1 MRQGQQNRRGR
12 NRSGG
17 GGRKPQSALTRNF
30 ESNGPNVK
38 IRGTASHIAEKY
50 LTLARDALSSGDI
63 IVAESYFQHAEHY
76 NRIIMA
82 AQAERQNGAEQR
94 PAQSGNGRDH
104 GDDFDLEGGGSSES
118 DSAPAHDSTAQASAS
133 EAEQQ
138 PQPARR
144 RKPANGSGD
153 AEVKGDANGSEAA
166 KPSRGAQA
174 RRRRPK
180 VESTSSARQQSAP
193 KSAKTNGAAANGVEG
208 SSDDGAPE
216 GYSAS

>member
-38 IRGTASHIAEKY
+38 IRGTAAHIAEKY
-50 LTLARDALSSGDI
+50 LALARDALSSGDI
-63 IVAESYFQHAEHY
+63 IVAEGYFQHAEHY

-94 PAQSGNGRDH
+94 AVQPSGNGRDQ
-104 GDDFDLEGGGSSES
+104 GEEFDLDGGEEEPSQAG
-118 DSAPAHDSTAQASAS
+118 DGAAQASVTAD
-133 EAEQQ
+133 AEQ
-138 PQPARR
+138 PQTNRR
-144 RKPANGSGD
+144 RKPGNGAGNSEAKADG
-153 AEVKGDANGSEAA
+153 NGSEGQ

-174 RRRRPK
+174 RRKRQK
-180 VESTSSARQQSAP
+180 VESTGARQKAT
-193 KSAKTNGAAANGVEG
+193 KANGANDASASPDE
-208 SSDDGAPE
+208 SPSE
-216 GYSAS
+216 GYSA

>member
-12 NRSGG
+12 NRS

-50 LTLARDALSSGDI
+50 LALARDALSSGDI

-94 PAQSGNGRDH
+94 AAQPGSNGRDH
-104 GDDFDLEGGGSSES
+104 GDEFDLDGADEE
-118 DSAPAHDSTAQASAS
+118 PAATAQGAAQPSAAADS
-133 EAEQQ
+133 DQ
-138 PQPARR
+138 PQTNRR
-144 RKPANGSGD
+144 RKSGNGSGN
-153 AEVKGDANGSEAA
+153 AEARADSNGGEGQ

-174 RRRRPK
+174 RRKRQK
-180 VESTSSARQQSAP
+180 VESTGARQKAANGNGASA
-193 KSAKTNGAAANGVEG
+193 NGAATPDDTPSEG
-208 SSDDGAPE
+208 FSV
-216 GYSAS
+216 

>member
-12 NRSGG
+12 NRS

-38 IRGTASHIAEKY
+38 IRGTAAHIAEKY
-50 LTLARDALSSGDI
+50 LALARDALSSGDI

-94 PAQSGNGRDH
+94 AAHSGNGRDH
-104 GDDFDLEGGGSSES
+104 GDEFDLDGSDEEPAPAG
-118 DSAPAHDSTAQASAS
+118 DSAAQASPADQ
-133 EAEQQ
+133 EQ
-138 PQPARR
+138 PPTNRR
-144 RKPANGSGD
+144 RKSGNGASS
-153 AEVKGDANGSEAA
+153 AEAKADGNNGSEGQ

-174 RRRRPK
+174 RRKRPK
-180 VESTSSARQQSAP
+180 VESTSSARQ
-193 KSAKTNGAAANGVEG
+193 KSAKANGANGASANGT
-208 SSDDGAPE
+208 SASPDDSASE
-216 GYSAS
+216 GYSA

>member
-12 NRSGG
+12 NRS

-50 LTLARDALSSGDI
+50 LALARDALSSGDI

-94 PAQSGNGRDH
+94 QAASGGNGRDH
-104 GDDFDLEGGGSSES
+104 GDEFDLDGADEEP
-118 DSAPAHDSTAQASAS
+118 APAAESAAQAG
-133 EAEQQ
+133 AETEQ
-138 PQPARR
+138 PQTNRR
-144 RKPANGSGD
+144 RKSGNGSGQ
-153 AEVKGDANGSEAA
+153 AEAKADGNGSEGQ
-166 KPSRGAQA
+166 KSSRGAQT
-174 RRRRPK
+174 RRRRQK
-180 VESTSSARQQSAP
+180 IESTGTRQKASKA
-193 KSAKTNGAAANGVEG
+193 NGADA
-208 SSDDGAPE
+208 SPDDSASE
-216 GYSAS
+216 GYSA

>member
-38 IRGTASHIAEKY
+38 IRGTAAHIAEKY

-82 AQAERQNGAEQR
+82 AQAERQNGAEQQR
-94 PAQSGNGRDH
+94 TAQPSGNGRDH
-104 GDDFDLEGGGSSES
+104 GEELDLDGGEEE
-118 DSAPAHDSTAQASAS
+118 PAQAGDGAAQTSAS
-133 EAEQQ
+133 ADGEQ
-138 PQPARR
+138 PQANRR
-144 RKPANGSGD
+144 RKSGNGAGNPEAKADGNGSDGQ
-153 AEVKGDANGSEAA
+153 

-174 RRRRPK
+174 RRKRQK
-180 VESTSSARQQSAP
+180 VESTGARP
-193 KSAKTNGAAANGVEG
+193 KATKANGANDASTSADE
-208 SSDDGAPE
+208 SASE
-216 GYSAS
+216 GYSA

>member
-38 IRGTASHIAEKY
+38 IRGTAAHIAEKY

-63 IVAESYFQHAEHY
+63 IVAEGYFQHAEHY

-82 AQAERQNGAEQR
+82 AQTERQNGAEQR
-94 PAQSGNGRDH
+94 AAPNGNGRDH
-104 GDDFDLEGGGSSES
+104 HDDFDPDEAGSSDAEAG
-118 DSAPAHDSTAQASAS
+118 SASQGAPQASAS
-133 EAEQQ
+133 EAEQ
-138 PQPARR
+138 PSQPARR
-144 RKPANGSGD
+144 RKPANGSGSSD
-153 AEVKGDANGSEAA
+153 AKAETNGSE
-166 KPSRGAQA
+166 PPQQSRGAQA

-180 VESTSSARQQSAP
+180 VESTGSAHQKPTP
-193 KSAKTNGAAANGVEG
+193 KSAKANGAAANGTDS
-208 SSDDGAPE
+208 SSDDGASE
-216 GYSAS
+216 GFSA

>member
-12 NRSGG
+12 NRS

-38 IRGTASHIAEKY
+38 IRGTAAHIAEKY
-50 LTLARDALSSGDI
+50 LALARDALSSGDI

-94 PAQSGNGRDH
+94 AAHGGNGRDH
-104 GDDFDLEGGGSSES
+104 GDEFDLDGADEEP
-118 DSAPAHDSTAQASAS
+118 APAGDGAAQASPGDQ
-133 EAEQQ
+133 EQ
-138 PQPARR
+138 PQTNRR
-144 RKPANGSGD
+144 RKSGNGAGGAEAKADGD
-153 AEVKGDANGSEAA
+153 GSEGQ

-174 RRRRPK
+174 RRKRQK
-180 VESTSSARQQSAP
+180 VESTSSARQ
-193 KSAKTNGAAANGVEG
+193 KFAKANGANGASANGT
-208 SSDDGAPE
+208 SASPDDTASE
-216 GYSAS
+216 GYSA

>member
-38 IRGTASHIAEKY
+38 IRGTAAHIAEKY
-50 LTLARDALSSGDI
+50 LALARDALSSGDI

-82 AQAERQNGAEQR
+82 AQAERQNGVEQR
-94 PAQSGNGRDH
+94 AAHGGNGRDH
-104 GDDFDLEGGGSSES
+104 GDELDLDGADEEPAPTGHAVAQPSSGDQE
-118 DSAPAHDSTAQASAS
+118 
-133 EAEQQ
+133 Q
-138 PQPARR
+138 PQTSRR
-144 RKPANGSGD
+144 RKPGNGSGG
-153 AEVKGDANGSEAA
+153 AEVKADGNAGEAQ

-174 RRRRPK
+174 RRKRPK
-180 VESTSSARQQSAP
+180 VESTSSARQ
-193 KSAKTNGAAANGVEG
+193 KSANANGANGASANGA
-208 SSDDGAPE
+208 SASTDDSASE
-216 GYSAS
+216 GYSA

>member
-38 IRGTASHIAEKY
+38 IRGTAPHIAEKY

-63 IVAESYFQHAEHY
+63 IAAEGYFQHAEHY
-76 NRIIMA
+76 TRIIMA
-82 AQAERQNGAEQR
+82 AQAERQNGADQR
-94 PAQSGNGRDH
+94 PAPSGNGRDH
-104 GDDFDLEGGGSSES
+104 GDEFDLEGSGSS
-118 DSAPAHDSTAQASAS
+118 DSENAPAHDSAGQASAS
-133 EAEQQ
+133 EVEQQ

-153 AEVKGDANGSEAA
+153 AEAKGDANGSEVA
-166 KPSRGAQA
+166 KPSRGVQA

-180 VESTSSARQQSAP
+180 VESTSGARQQSAP
-193 KSAKTNGAAANGVEG
+193 KSAKANGAAANGVED
-208 SSDDGAPE
+208 SPDDSAPE
-216 GYSAS
+216 GYSA